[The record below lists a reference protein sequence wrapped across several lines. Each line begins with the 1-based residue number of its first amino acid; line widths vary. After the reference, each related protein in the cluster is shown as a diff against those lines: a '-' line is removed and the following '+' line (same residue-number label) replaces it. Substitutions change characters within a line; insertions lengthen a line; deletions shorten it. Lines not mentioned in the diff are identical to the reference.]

1 MLILRTTL
9 CHQWF
14 LQKSWP
20 TSIIRTT
27 TLCHQGFLHKSSPKS
42 ILQTTLR
49 PRWFQFYPKSILQTK
64 ARPFIKMD
72 QQYSM
77 SSKCSLFSK
86 CAGLLR
92 FAKPASIHFLF
103 CFRFLFLVF
112 FLPNSS
118 TRVFSQAT
126 SFHQVKVHFRIIVKS
141 IYSIYSISNI

>member
-49 PRWFQFYPKSILQTK
+49 PRWFQFSPKSILQTK

-72 QQYSM
+72 QQCSM

-103 CFRFLFLVF
+103 YFSFSFLFLF
-112 FLPNSS
+112 FIFIFFSSKLFYTCFLSSYFFPPSKSAVENNSE
-118 TRVFSQAT
+118 
-126 SFHQVKVHFRIIVKS
+126 K
-141 IYSIYSISNI
+141 YL